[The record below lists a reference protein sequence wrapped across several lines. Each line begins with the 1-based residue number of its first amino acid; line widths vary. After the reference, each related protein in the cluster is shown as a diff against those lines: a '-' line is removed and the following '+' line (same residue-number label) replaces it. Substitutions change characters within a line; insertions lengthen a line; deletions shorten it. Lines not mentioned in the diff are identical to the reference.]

1 MSLAGSPW
9 VASTMGRNPISKSVS
24 CATAAEPMPQAAAT
38 PSALAKRWKILGLTS
53 FITATPLGSKP
64 YFSPRT
70 VQRTRT
76 TSLVGREVA
85 TPVQRPDG
93 SCGGFGIPIHDFD
106 LKSTGEK
113 DGAAGLERAVNQ
125 HRTIG
130 WIFDDFQQASDRV
143 FIALVFRGEM
153 YVREASAFQRRS
165 HGFYGRCVFSR
176 PQIDHRSDAMPIR
189 NFKQFFRRYLFGLI
203 ELIRV
208 SAVPTPP
215 SYWRANEVG

>member
-1 MSLAGSPW
+1 M
-9 VASTMGRNPISKSVS
+9 
-24 CATAAEPMPQAAAT
+24 
-38 PSALAKRWKILGLTS
+38 
-53 FITATPLGSKP
+53 
-64 YFSPRT
+64 
-70 VQRTRT
+70 
-76 TSLVGREVA
+76 
-85 TPVQRPDG
+85 QRPDG

-176 PQIDHRSDAMPIR
+176 PQIDHRSDAMSIR

-203 ELIRV
+203 ELIRREGRETMFEKRPLRIV
-208 SAVPTPP
+208 ADACKKGNSDAKCDPAGELVN
-215 SYWRANEVG
+215 SQVNQSLEQHGASLWQA